1 VGVSLL
7 WTVGAPVYA
16 TGLGAIGRA
25 LIPFLESAPGTRYTV
40 EGGTVLAHRPLWLP
54 KQQRMTSLVQPLW
67 SASANY
73 GVPLLVALILAT
85 PGWSMGRRWPAMAI
99 GLGLLSISQVAFLLV
114 YIVATQQS
122 PVMSPEGPIWL
133 PGFSPVKRAVFYWL
147 FYFFEITGRGFFALL
162 IYLGLVALTWKPRP
176 AGTAAATRSGRNA
189 PCPCG
194 SGLKYKRCCGA

>member
-7 WTVGAPVYA
+7 WAVGAHVYA
-16 TGLGAIGRA
+16 TGLATIGRA

-40 EGGTVLAHRPLWLP
+40 EGGDVLAHRPVWLP
-54 KQQRMTSLVQPLW
+54 KQQRMAPLVQPLW

-73 GVPLLVALILAT
+73 GVPLLAALILAT
-85 PGWSMGRRWPAMAI
+85 PGWSTGRRWRAMGI
-99 GLGLLSISQVAFLLV
+99 GLGLLSITQVAFLVV

-122 PVMSPEGPIWL
+122 PFMSPEGPIQL
-133 PGFSPVKRAVFYWL
+133 PGFSPVKQPIFYWL
-147 FYFFEITGRGFFALL
+147 FYFFEITGRGFFALFV
-162 IYLGLVALTWKPRP
+162 YLGLVALTWRPRGPATAAP
-176 AGTAAATRSGRNA
+176 AGRKA

>member
-7 WTVGAPVYA
+7 WAVGAPVYA
-16 TGLGAIGRA
+16 TGLATIGRA

-40 EGGTVLAHRPLWLP
+40 EGGNVLAHRPLWLP
-54 KQQRMTSLVQPLW
+54 KQQRIAPLVQPLW

-73 GVPLLVALILAT
+73 GVPLLAALILAT
-85 PGWSMGRRWPAMAI
+85 PGWSMGRRWRALGI
-99 GLGLLSISQVAFLLV
+99 GLGLLTITQVAFLIV

-122 PVMSPEGPIWL
+122 PVMSPEGPIQL
-133 PGFSPVKRAVFYWL
+133 PGFSSAKQPIFYWL

-162 IYLGLVALTWKPRP
+162 VYLGLVALTWRPRGP
-176 AGTAAATRSGRNA
+176 AAAAPAGRNA
-189 PCPCG
+189 RCPCG